1 MENAGYIAL
10 SRQVVLGRQLE
21 VIANNMANA
30 STPAYK
36 AESMQ
41 FNEYLIQVDEGA
53 PLSFVEDAGIMRDWT
68 AGTLRP
74 TGNPLDL
81 AINGEGYFVVGTP
94 DGDRYTRNGRFALD
108 ATGQIVTGD
117 GNPVQSDGGPII
129 VPTEDA
135 KLVIAA
141 DGTVSTET
149 GIIGRIRV
157 VRFVDP
163 QALAAIGAGLYR
175 TDAAPEPDGVS
186 KISQGMVEDSNV
198 QPIIEMTNLIQ
209 VTRDYQAAQKMID
222 AEHERQR
229 RAIAN
234 LVGTAA

>member
-41 FNEYLIQVDEGA
+41 FNEYLIKADEGA
-53 PLSFVEDAGIMRDWT
+53 PLSFVEDAGISRDWT

-74 TGNPLDL
+74 TGNPLDF
-81 AINGEGYFVVGTP
+81 AINGDGYFVVSTP
-94 DGDRYTRNGRFALD
+94 EGDRYTRNGRFALD
-108 ATGQIVTGD
+108 AAGQIVTGD
-117 GNPVQSDGGPII
+117 GNPVQSDAGAII
-129 VPTEDA
+129 VPSEDA
-135 KLVIAA
+135 KLVVAA

-157 VRFVDP
+157 VRFADP
-163 QALAAIGAGLYR
+163 QALAAMGAGLYQ
-175 TDAAPEPDGVS
+175 TDAASEPDLAS
-186 KISQGMVEDSNV
+186 RLSQGMVEDSNV

-209 VTRDYQAAQKMID
+209 VTRDYQAAQNMVE

-234 LVGTAA
+234 LAGTA

>member
-10 SRQVVLGRQLE
+10 SRQVVLRRQLD

-41 FNEYLIQVDEGA
+41 FNEYLIKADEGA
-53 PLSFVEDAGIMRDWT
+53 PLSFVADAGISRDWT

-81 AINGEGYFVVGTP
+81 AINGDGFFVVSTP

-108 ATGQIVTGD
+108 AAGQIVTGD
-117 GNPVQSDGGPII
+117 GNPVQSDAGPII
-129 VPTEDA
+129 VPSEDA
-135 KLVIAA
+135 KLVVAA
-141 DGTVSTET
+141 DGTVSTES

-157 VRFVDP
+157 VRFADP
-163 QALAAIGAGLYR
+163 QVLAAIGAGLYR
-175 TDAAPEPDGVS
+175 TDAASEPDLAS
-186 KISQGMVEDSNV
+186 RLSQGMVEDSNV

-209 VTRDYQAAQKMID
+209 VTRDYQSAQKMVE
-222 AEHERQR
+222 AEDERQR

-234 LVGTAA
+234 IVGTA

>member
-10 SRQVVLGRQLE
+10 SRQVALGRQLE

-41 FNEYLIQVDEGA
+41 FNEYLIQADEGA
-53 PLSFVEDAGIMRDWT
+53 PLSFVEDAAVARDWT

-81 AINGEGYFVVGTP
+81 AINGDGYFVVSTP
-94 DGDRYTRNGRFALD
+94 DGDRYTRNGRLALD
-108 ATGQIVTGD
+108 AAGQIVTGD
-117 GNPVQSDGGPII
+117 GNPVMGDGGPLT
-129 VPTEDA
+129 VPVEDGNVA
-135 KLVIAA
+135 IAA
-141 DGTVSTET
+141 DGTVSTEQ
-149 GIIGRIRV
+149 GIIGKIRV
-157 VRFVDP
+157 VRFADP
-163 QALAAIGAGLYR
+163 QALAAVGAGLYK
-175 TDAAPEPDGVS
+175 TDASPEPDS
-186 KISQGMVEDSNV
+186 ASQLSQGMVEDSNV

-209 VTRDYQAAQKMID
+209 VTRDYEAAQKMIE
-222 AEHERQR
+222 AENERQL

-234 LVGTAA
+234 LVGTA

>member
-10 SRQVVLGRQLE
+10 SRQVALGRQLE

-36 AESMQ
+36 AQSMQ
-41 FNEYLIQVDEGA
+41 FNEYLIRADEGA
-53 PLSFVEDAGIMRDWT
+53 PLSFVEDAGVSRDWT
-68 AGTLRP
+68 PGTLRP

-81 AINGEGYFVVGTP
+81 AINGDAYFVVSTP

-117 GNPVQSDGGPII
+117 GNPVASDGGSI
-129 VPTEDA
+129 VVPSEDVNLA
-135 KLVIAA
+135 IAA
-141 DGTVSTET
+141 DGTVSTEN
-149 GIIGRIRV
+149 GILGKIRM
-157 VRFVDP
+157 VRFADP
-163 QALAAIGAGLYR
+163 QALSAVGAGLFK
-175 TDAAPEPDGVS
+175 TDASPEPDAVS
-186 KISQGMVEDSNV
+186 SISQGMVEDSNV

-209 VTRDYQAAQKMID
+209 VTRDYEAAQKMIEG
-222 AEHERQR
+222 EHERQL

-234 LVGTAA
+234 LVGTA

>member
-10 SRQVVLGRQLE
+10 SRQVALGRQLE

-41 FNEYLIQVDEGA
+41 FSEYLIQADEGS
-53 PLSFVEDAGIMRDWT
+53 PLSFVEDAAVMRDWT

-81 AINGEGYFVVGTP
+81 AINGDGYFVVSTP

-108 ATGQIVTGD
+108 AAGQIVTGD
-117 GNPVQSDGGPII
+117 GNPVTGDGGPIA
-129 VPTEDA
+129 VPSEDA
-135 KLVIAA
+135 SLAIAA
-141 DGTVSTET
+141 DGTVSTEA
-149 GIIGRIRV
+149 GIIGKIRL
-157 VRFVDP
+157 VRFADP
-163 QALAAIGAGLYR
+163 QALSAVGAGLYK
-175 TDAAPEPDGVS
+175 TDASPEPDS
-186 KISQGMVEDSNV
+186 ASQLSQGMVEDSNV

-209 VTRDYQAAQKMID
+209 VTRDYTAAQKMVE
-222 AEHERQR
+222 AEHERQL

-234 LVGTAA
+234 LVGTV

>member
-10 SRQVVLGRQLE
+10 SRQVALGRQLE

-41 FNEYLIQVDEGA
+41 FSEYLIQADEGA
-53 PLSFVEDAGIMRDWT
+53 PLSFVEDAAVARDWSP
-68 AGTLRP
+68 GTLRP

-81 AINGEGYFVVGTP
+81 AINGDGYFVISTP

-108 ATGQIVTGD
+108 AAGQIVTGD
-117 GNPVQSDGGPII
+117 GNPVTGDGGPLT
-129 VPTEDA
+129 VASEDGN
-135 KLVIAA
+135 LTVAA
-141 DGTVSTET
+141 DGTVSTEQ
-149 GIIGRIRV
+149 GIIGKIQL
-157 VRFVDP
+157 VRFADP
-163 QALAAIGAGLYR
+163 QALAAVGAGLYK
-175 TDAAPEPDGVS
+175 TDASPEPDS
-186 KISQGMVEDSNV
+186 ASQLSQGMVEDSNV

-209 VTRDYQAAQKMID
+209 VTRDYAAAQKMVE
-222 AEHERQR
+222 AEHERQL

-234 LVGTAA
+234 LVGTA

>member
-10 SRQVVLGRQLE
+10 SRQVVLERQIE

-41 FNEYLIQVDEGA
+41 FNEYLIQADEGA
-53 PLSFVEDAGIMRDWT
+53 PLSFVEDAGVMRDWT

-81 AINGEGYFVVGTP
+81 AINGEGYFVVSTP

-108 ATGQIVTGD
+108 AAGQIVTGD
-117 GNPVQSDGGPII
+117 GNPVRSDGGPII
-129 VPTEDA
+129 VPTEDV
-135 KLVIAA
+135 KLVVAA
-141 DGTVSTET
+141 DGTVSTEI
-149 GIIGRIRV
+149 GIIGRIRI
-157 VRFVDP
+157 VRFADP
-163 QALAAIGAGLYR
+163 QALAAVGAGLYQ
-175 TDAAPEPDGVS
+175 TDAAPEPDSAS

-209 VTRDYQAAQKMID
+209 VTRDYQAAQKMIE